1 MYRIEYLIPVI
12 AYLLGSIPFGY
23 LLVRF
28 IKRED
33 IRTQGS
39 GNIGATNVYRKSRW
53 VGVLTLILDAA
64 KGYVA
69 VLAAARLG
77 GDSGWQAAA
86 AFAAVAGHT
95 FPVWLGFKG
104 GKGVATASGA
114 FLAISPAAVGAALVV
129 FLLALVLTRY
139 VSLGSILAAIV
150 CPIAIFLFHQPPA
163 VLIWV
168 VLGAALIVVRHSG
181 NIQRLFSGTERRLAF
196 GNRRKAVPEGDTHA
210 N

>member
-1 MYRIEYLIPVI
+1 MYTNEYLIPVL

-69 VLAAARLG
+69 VLAAAWLG
-77 GDSGWQAAA
+77 GNSGWQATA
-86 AFAAVAGHT
+86 AFAAVVGHS
-95 FPVWLGFKG
+95 FPIWLRFKG
-104 GKGVATASGA
+104 GKGVATACGA
-114 FLAISPAAVGAALVV
+114 FLAISPPAVGAALVV
-129 FLLALVLTRY
+129 FVVVLILTRY
-139 VSLGSILAAIV
+139 VSLGSILAAIAF
-150 CPIAIFLFHQPPA
+150 PAAIYLLHQPSA

-168 VLGAALIVVRHSG
+168 ILGSALIIARHHQ
-181 NIQRLFSGTERRLAF
+181 NIQRLCSGTEHRFKA
-196 GNRRKAVPEGDTHA
+196 GNRD
-210 N
+210 

>member
-1 MYRIEYLIPVI
+1 MFKFEYLIPVI

-23 LLVRF
+23 LLVKF

-69 VLAAARLG
+69 VLAAAWLG
-77 GDSGWQAAA
+77 GNAAWQAAA
-86 AFAAVAGHT
+86 AFAAVVGHS
-95 FPVWLGFKG
+95 FPIWLGFKG
-104 GKGVATASGA
+104 GKGVATACGA
-114 FLAISPAAVGAALVV
+114 FLAISPAAVGAAFVV
-129 FLLALVLTRY
+129 FVIALLLTRY
-139 VSLGSILAAIV
+139 VSLGSILAS
-150 CPIAIFLFHQPPA
+150 IAFPAVIYLHHQPSE

-168 VLGAALIVVRHSG
+168 ILGSALIVVRHHN
-181 NIQRLFSGTERRLAF
+181 NIQRLCSGTERRF
-196 GNRRKAVPEGDTHA
+196 RIGKRSRS
-210 N
+210 